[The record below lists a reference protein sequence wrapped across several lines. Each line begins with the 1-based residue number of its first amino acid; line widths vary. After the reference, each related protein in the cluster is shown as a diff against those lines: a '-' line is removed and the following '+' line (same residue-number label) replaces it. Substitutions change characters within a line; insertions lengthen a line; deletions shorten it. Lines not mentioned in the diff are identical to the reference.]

1 MGVPYSQKTSGPRP
15 NLISVNPIQGKTILI
30 TGGASGIGY
39 RTGRAF
45 LEAGA
50 GGLVIWDIDGSALE
64 NRSEELRGEGYR
76 VWPFRVDLA
85 DPAQVDE
92 AMGNMRREELEIDIL
107 VNNAGIVVGKEFRDH
122 SSEEIDRTME
132 VNALAPMQISRRI
145 LPGMIQRGGGQIV
158 NVASAAGMMSNP
170 RMSVYCASKWSVI
183 GWSEALRIEMERGN
197 TGVRVL
203 TVTPYYVDTGMF
215 LGVRSPWIPIVKAE
229 SLARQIV
236 KAVRKGKI
244 FLRSPRILNLLP
256 LLRGLLPKRWF
267 DRIVGDWLGIYRSMD
282 HFEGR
287 KDG

>member
-1 MGVPYSQKTSGPRP
+1 M
-15 NLISVNPIQGKTILI
+15 NPIQGKTILI

-39 RTGRAF
+39 RTGRVF

-50 GGLVIWDIDGSALE
+50 HGLVIWDIDGSALE
-64 NRSEELRGEGYR
+64 SRSEELRREGYR

-92 AMGNMRREELEIDIL
+92 AMGNLRREELEIDIL
-107 VNNAGIVVGKEFRDH
+107 VNCAGIVVGKQFRDH
-122 SSEEIDRTME
+122 SREEIDRTMA
-132 VNALAPMQISRRI
+132 VNALAPMQLARRI
-145 LPGMIQRGGGQIV
+145 LPGMIQRGGGHIV
-158 NVASAAGMMSNP
+158 NIASAAGMMSNP

-183 GWSEALRIEMERGN
+183 GWSEALRIEMERAQ

-203 TVTPYYVDTGMF
+203 TVAPYYVDTGMF

-229 SLARQIV
+229 NLARQIV

-244 FLRSPRILNLLP
+244 FLRSPKILNLLP
-256 LLRGLLPKRWF
+256 LLRGLLPTRWF

-287 KDG
+287 KDE